1 MWQNTFVYNFAN
13 GELFGKFILRTC
25 APVNFQDYAGSF
37 AEIEKMKPPGAG
49 VIAGFWSIISLIPG
63 APLLGTPNGAAPTM
77 YALNSR

>member
-49 VIAGFWSIISLIPG
+49 LIAGFWSIISLIHG
-63 APLLGTPNGAAPTM
+63 APLWEHRTGRHSQCML
-77 YALNSR
+77 